1 MIDRD
6 FARGFIKLY
15 VMARASKEAVY
26 GLQIMQE
33 MNEMGFSISSGTLYP
48 ALHAL
53 EREGDVIVTKAV
65 VKGKVRKCYRLT
77 RKGRE
82 EFKEVKERLEV
93 LIRRVF

>member
-15 VMARASKEAVY
+15 VMARAAKTAVY
-26 GLQIMQE
+26 GLQVMEE
-33 MNEMGFSISSGTLYP
+33 MNEMGFSISPGTLYP

-53 EREGDVIVTKAV
+53 EREGDVIVTKSV

-93 LIRRVF
+93 LVRKVF